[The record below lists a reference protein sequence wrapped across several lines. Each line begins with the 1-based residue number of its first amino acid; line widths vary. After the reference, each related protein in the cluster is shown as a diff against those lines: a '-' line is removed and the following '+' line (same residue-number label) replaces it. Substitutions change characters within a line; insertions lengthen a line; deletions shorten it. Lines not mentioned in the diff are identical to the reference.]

1 MPRLTNKLARDI
13 LSSLASNLTFN
24 RRIAKLKGAFS
35 EEEKRMDRFDA
46 VICEYCRHNKKT
58 VEYLAEKTGCSPASL
73 WRYRTQVDSFHKAPL
88 FVISGCLRTA
98 NVSNVDLRYILGL
111 PTGQRD
117 GEET

>member
-1 MPRLTNKLARDI
+1 M
-13 LSSLASNLTFN
+13 
-24 RRIAKLKGAFS
+24 KGAFS

-88 FVISGCLRTA
+88 FVISGCLRMV